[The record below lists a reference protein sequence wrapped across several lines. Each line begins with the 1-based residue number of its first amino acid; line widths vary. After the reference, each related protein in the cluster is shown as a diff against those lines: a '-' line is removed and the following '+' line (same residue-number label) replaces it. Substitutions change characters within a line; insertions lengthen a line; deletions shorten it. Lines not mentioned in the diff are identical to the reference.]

1 MEYMSITEAAR
12 KWGISRKRVQVLCA
26 TERIPGSLRVG
37 KYWAIP
43 ADAEKPTDRRKKQNA
58 DAAGER

>member
-1 MEYMSITEAAR
+1 MAYMSVTETAE

-26 TERIPGSLRVG
+26 GGRIAGALRVG

-43 ADAEKPTDRRKKQNA
+43 SDAKKPDDLRRK
-58 DAAGER
+58 